1 MNSIKTWAQG
11 QQAKFNPISTCSK
24 KLSKNYILKIT
35 FTISY
40 KTLFIGINLRKDVQ
54 FATLK
59 FITYDWEEINKIL
72 KIQSYIMYKIQYWKM
87 SCLQI
92 DLKIQYDFNQN
103 LRHLKKINKTQK
115 LWSMRPS
122 HMTRNKKANI
132 LFNKKV
138 INKIKR

>member
-1 MNSIKTWAQG
+1 MNSIKTWAQS
-11 QQAKFNPISTCSK
+11 QQAKFNPIFMCSK

-35 FTISY
+35 FTISC

-54 FATLK
+54 FATLN
-59 FITYDWEEINKIL
+59 FITYDWEDINKIF
-72 KIQSYIMYKIQYWKM
+72 KMQSYIMYKIQYWKM

-92 DLKIQYDFNQN
+92 DLKIQCDFNQN

-122 HMTRNKKANI
+122 HMTRNKKSNI
-132 LFNKKV
+132 QFNKKV